1 MSEPAATSGLAARI
15 GDLRGLDT
23 VDGCRI
29 RLVAI
34 RTRIET
40 NWPTQGGLL
49 RRGSSLAASSQAVI
63 ADLLVGLPSPL
74 PLEAGGKPVPLI
86 RAGEPD
92 LMAAAGRAVD
102 AAMALL
108 VDASLDTTYH
118 GTVTLLRS
126 YQAGAEEPITL
137 ANPTVGLLVATIIG
151 TLEAIV
157 ERIGPGGNPKPPA
170 NAKGSQQASRPESG
184 KGSPTSKGKRD
195 VGRR

>member
-1 MSEPAATSGLAARI
+1 MSEPAATRGLAARI
-15 GDLRGLDT
+15 GDMRGLDT

-40 NWPTQGGLL
+40 NWPVQGGLL
-49 RRGSSLAASSQAVI
+49 RRGPGLDAASQAMI

-102 AAMALL
+102 AAMTLL
-108 VDASLDTTYH
+108 VDASLDTTYR
-118 GTVTLLRS
+118 GTVTLLSS
-126 YQAGAEEPITL
+126 YRADAEEPITV

-157 ERIGPGGNPKPPA
+157 ERIGPSAKPKHA
-170 NAKGSQQASRPESG
+170 ADG
-184 KGSPTSKGKRD
+184 KGKHEASARDARKGTPTDKGKHD